1 MECNA
6 YWSSQTSTSP
16 KTGKMA
22 SGRKLPSQGF
32 IVHPGII
39 NEDFKGGIDIMTY
52 IKKNMQFKVRDKIV
66 QLQMPSFIKGK
77 ATPIERISGFRNNER
92 HGFFFFFLVGCLC
105 VCVLCF
111 VFVFSQLLSITRD
124 QY

>member
-39 NEDFKGGIDIMTY
+39 NEDVEGELQIMAY
-52 IKKNMQFKVRDKIV
+52 VKKRDA
-66 QLQMPSFIKGK
+66 S
-77 ATPIERISGFRNNER
+77 
-92 HGFFFFFLVGCLC
+92 
-105 VCVLCF
+105 
-111 VFVFSQLLSITRD
+111 
-124 QY
+124 